1 MSNAQGKSRFD
12 QPSILLPA
20 AQIRGAVAELGKQI
34 THYAFEHKLQD
45 LLVLGVLRG
54 AFIFMADLVREI
66 NYPLSV
72 DFVIVESYQG
82 KMSSGGVLWGYRPQ
96 SDLEGRD
103 VLLVEDIVET
113 GRTLHDVCA
122 YLRTFS
128 PRSLEVCTLLHKR
141 ISSSILRPIRWVG
154 FDIEDKF
161 VVGYGMDLDGQYR
174 HLPYIGWVK

>member
-1 MSNAQGKSRFD
+1 MTNFD
-12 QPSILLPA
+12 KPPVLLTE
-20 AQIRGAVAELGKQI
+20 AQICHRVKLLGREI
-34 THYAFEHKLQD
+34 THHAHEQEYKD
-45 LLVLGVLRG
+45 LLVIGILEG
-54 AFIFMADLVREI
+54 AFIFMGDLVREI

-96 SDLEGRD
+96 SDLEDRD

-154 FDIEDKF
+154 FDIADKF
-161 VVGYGMDLDGQYR
+161 VVGYGLDLDGQHR